1 MKKNKNAA
9 SSRKEKK
16 TENAK
21 EVPLKGEDLWRPLYP
36 FQSHYL
42 RIGGYSMH
50 YIDEGPHSE
59 RNFAGKNSGSSS
71 QSGSL
76 PVLLFVHGNPT
87 WSFYWRK
94 LILAFREK
102 YRVIAIDHIGCG
114 LSEKPPEKEYPYTL
128 ERRIADLTAFI
139 KKLNLQNIT
148 LVAHDWGG
156 AIGLGTAEKNEKR
169 FSRFVL
175 MNTGAFLSD
184 ACPLRIRICRI
195 PLLNRLLLQGLNAFS
210 LAALRMAT
218 ANPLHLDKGTRAG
231 LIAPYSS
238 WANRV
243 AVYNFVQDIPLS
255 EKHRSYQRLKEI
267 QQDLVLFQEKPISLI
282 WGMQD
287 WCFTPE
293 FLKKFLQFFPAA
305 EIHRIEKAGHYV
317 VEDAPEE
324 IIAIMNEFLQ

>member
-1 MKKNKNAA
+1 MKKNKK
-9 SSRKEKK
+9 SSSSHKEKK
-16 TENAK
+16 METTN
-21 EVPLKGEDLWRPLYP
+21 VIPLKGEDLWRPLYP
-36 FQSHYL
+36 FQSHL
-42 RIGGYSMH
+42 IRIGGFSMH
-50 YIDEGPHSE
+50 YIDEGPGSDQ
-59 RNFAGKNSGSSS
+59 NLNKKNM
-71 QSGSL
+71 GSL
-76 PVLLFVHGNPT
+76 HQNDLSPTLLFVHGNPT
-87 WSFYWRK
+87 WSFYWRN

-114 LSEKPPEKEYPYTL
+114 LSDKPAEKDYPYTL
-128 ERRIADLTAFI
+128 DRRIADLTVFI

-156 AIGLGTAEKNEKR
+156 AIGLGTAERNEKR

-175 MNTGAFLSD
+175 MNTGAFPSD

-195 PLLNRLLLQGLNAFS
+195 PFLNRILLQGFNAFS
-210 LAALRMAT
+210 LAALRMAS
-218 ANPLHLDKGTRAG
+218 ADPIHLDKGTRAG

-267 QQDLVLFQEKPISLI
+267 QQELFLFQEKPISLI

-317 VEDAPEE
+317 VEDAPDE
-324 IIAIMNEFLQ
+324 IIQIMNDFIF